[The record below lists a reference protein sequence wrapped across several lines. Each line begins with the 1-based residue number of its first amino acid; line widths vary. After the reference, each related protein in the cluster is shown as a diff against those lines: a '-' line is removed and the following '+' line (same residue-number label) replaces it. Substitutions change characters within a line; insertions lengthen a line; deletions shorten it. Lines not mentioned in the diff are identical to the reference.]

1 MIKNPYHWMKQ
12 NKELTIELNAH
23 GTDQYEKVVI
33 ERLIKLDEKKKEMAE
48 KEKHNPLL
56 EIVEE
61 DQDDQD

>member
-1 MIKNPYHWMKQ
+1 MKQ